1 VSLSPVSSVPE
12 IRQRLNQLRAG
23 KKSIGLVPTMGAL
36 HAGHASLIA
45 RARTECDCVIVSIFV
60 NPLQFGPNEDYQRYP
75 RPLAKDL
82 AVCEAQ
88 GADLVFAPDVS
99 DMYASPQL
107 TYVDVTRIAD
117 HLCGAFRP
125 GHFRGVSTVVLKLFN
140 IVQPDRAYF
149 GEKDYQQLCVI
160 RRMVSDLNVPLA
172 VVSVPTFREADGLA
186 LSSRNV
192 YLEPAQRAAAP
203 GLFRALGA
211 AREMIEAG
219 ETDAMKVK
227 AAATKGL
234 AADAHVRIEYFEI
247 VDPAEV
253 QPVTSITGPVRIA
266 AAIWIGK
273 TRLIDNVAA
282 RSASE

>member
-1 VSLSPVSSVPE
+1 MSLSPVSSVPE